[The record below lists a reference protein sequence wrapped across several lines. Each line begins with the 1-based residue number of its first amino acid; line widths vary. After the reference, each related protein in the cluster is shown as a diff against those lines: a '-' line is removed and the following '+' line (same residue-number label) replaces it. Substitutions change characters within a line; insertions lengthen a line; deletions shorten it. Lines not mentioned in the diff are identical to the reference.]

1 MADRTR
7 IIRAVSDTLAV
18 SFRSAFTHPLRTG
31 LSSLAIA
38 VAVATVAV
46 VNTGLEGFGRF
57 ARETSAKTFGTDSFV
72 VVQVVTGD
80 LSRKEL
86 VEKLRRNP
94 PVRRDDVRFLERF
107 AEGDVIYSPVAQR
120 RADVVYRSRK
130 AEEVSVNGVGADMFR
145 IRDLGISRGRFFEAS
160 EDLSGAQVVVLGAEI
175 VDELFPAG
183 DPLGKTVRL
192 GGRGFRVIG
201 LQERQGTTVGV
212 SLDRYAWIPIRAYER
227 IYPVPDSLQV
237 FARPADGDSTQ
248 VAEDRARV
256 TMRARRQLRPG
267 AEANFDILT
276 PEASRGFVFE
286 ISQRISMAGGPI
298 SAAAL
303 LAAIVVVTNTM
314 LVSITE
320 KTREIGIRRAIGA
333 TRSRIIGEVLAE
345 SAQVAL
351 LGGGL
356 GILVSQA
363 ALTLGGRLLGFGLPL
378 SAETLGWSLAAAGL
392 SGVVAGIYPAR
403 RAARVEVIQALR
415 IE

>member
-1 MADRTR
+1 MLVRTR
-7 IIRAVSDTLAV
+7 IFRTVSDTIGG

-72 VVQVVTGD
+72 VVQVVTAD
-80 LSRKEL
+80 LNRKEL
-86 VEKLRRNP
+86 VEKLERNP
-94 PVRRDDVRFLERF
+94 PIRPNDVRFLERF
-107 AEGDVIYSPVAQR
+107 AGGEVIYSPVAQR

-145 IRDLGISRGRFFEAS
+145 IRDLGISRGRFFEPS

-175 VDELFPAG
+175 VDDLFPAG

-192 GGRGFRVIG
+192 GGRGFKVIG

-212 SLDRYAWIPIRAYER
+212 SLDRYAWIPIRAYDR
-227 IYPVPDSLQV
+227 IYPLPDSLQI
-237 FARPADGDSTQ
+237 FARPADGESTQ
-248 VAEDRARV
+248 AAEDRARV

-267 AEANFDILT
+267 AGSNFDILT

-314 LVSITE
+314 LVSISE

-333 TRSRIIGEVLAE
+333 SRGRIMGEVLAE
-345 SAQVAL
+345 SSLVAL

-356 GILVSQA
+356 GILASRGL
-363 ALTLGGRLLGFGLPL
+363 LTLGGRLLGFELPI
-378 SAETLGWSLAAAGL
+378 SIETLGASLLAAGL

-415 IE
+415 LE